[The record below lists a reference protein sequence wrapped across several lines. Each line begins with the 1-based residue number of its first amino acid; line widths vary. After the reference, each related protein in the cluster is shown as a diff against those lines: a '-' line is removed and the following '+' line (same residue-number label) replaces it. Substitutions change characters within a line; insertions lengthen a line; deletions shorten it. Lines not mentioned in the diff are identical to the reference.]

1 MTEISVIIP
10 ARDASATIAATM
22 RALEAQ
28 TGDYEVIVVDDGS
41 QDRTAELARS
51 SSLEPTVV
59 ELTEARGPGNA
70 RNAGVAVAKGSLLAF
85 TDADCEPEPGWL
97 AAGLRHAGRA
107 DLIQGVV
114 TPAARFDPFD
124 RTIAFSR
131 ETGLYETSNLFVS
144 KETFERVGGFSDFVD
159 PANPHGFGEDAEF
172 GWRCRRSGARTS
184 FAEDAV
190 VRHAVFPRGPSGYV
204 KERWRRSMFPLLVKK
219 IPELRGFFLYRRV
232 FLTRRTAAFDLA
244 CLGGVVAALLG
255 SPWPALAAA
264 PYLGLLA
271 VDAGRWRKR
280 APIVAVVELAAD
292 AVGLGALLY
301 GSGRW
306 RALVL

>member
-1 MTEISVIIP
+1 MTDISVIVP

-41 QDRTAELARS
+41 RDGTAELARS
-51 SSLEPTVV
+51 SPLGPTVV
-59 ELTEARGPGNA
+59 ELPEARGPGNA
-70 RNAGVAVAKGSLLAF
+70 RNAGVAVARGSLLAF

-97 AAGLRHAGRA
+97 AAGLAHAPNA

-114 TPAARFDPFD
+114 TPASRFAPFD
-124 RTIAFSR
+124 RTIAFTR

-144 KETFERVGGFSDFVD
+144 KEIFERVGGFSDFVD

-172 GWRCRRSGARTS
+172 GWRCRRLGARTS

-190 VRHAVFPRGPSGYV
+190 VRHAVFPRGPAGYV

-219 IPELRGFFLYRRV
+219 IPELRTFFLYRRV
-232 FLTRRTAAFDLA
+232 FLTRKGAAFDLA
-244 CLGGVVAALLG
+244 CVGCVIAALLG

-271 VDAGRWRKR
+271 VSARQWRKR
-280 APIVAVVELAAD
+280 APVVAAVELAAD
-292 AVGLGALLY
+292 AVGMAALLY
-301 GSGRW
+301 GSVRS